1 MFGSDT
7 GVQYRKEYFMKRGLS
22 LITSLMMTAS
32 VFGGAVSQAIS
43 INNVAVVSAA
53 DAKPVM
59 NVGKPEFAGT
69 TMVPAG
75 AKKVSIP
82 VSLTSSD
89 LLAMI
94 VKVEVKADKAGAAD
108 PVITG
113 FSEDFASVTP
123 DEKASNTRSFIWTN
137 GSDIK
142 APELKDKVVT
152 NIEIELPEDVKED
165 STYTVKVL
173 SIDPSNVTR
182 EKGYTFDDAS
192 DLTEKI
198 AIGSVAAEDYTLKFA
213 ENKDGKWTEAE
224 KIFVEPGKEVS
235 VGLEIQ
241 SPKNSIGAI
250 VFDYDLDERA
260 QITGFEKGKIGE
272 VDPGENNNL
281 KAVWTI
287 PGEFN
292 GYDFKDETHL
302 YTIKVA
308 IPSDAKEGDVFTL
321 KLKDE
326 NTSTGD
332 RQIIS
337 PVKLPVV
344 DLVVG
349 QENVDP
355 PKSNELELTI
365 DTVTVP
371 FGTKTVEVP
380 VYAKNGEASAVIAYF
395 EAQKEAKIVDI
406 KEAAV
411 PGEVSM
417 SEKDTYA
424 VWTTKFSTSVDNYKF
439 GEEAQKLFMLTVEL
453 PDNATGEYPIVFG
466 KKTES
471 SDNKRTVI
479 NPVLNNGAVIVD
491 VIETETTTEEPEE
504 TTEPV
509 PVYTTGPV
517 PVDTTVSET
526 TPVPVDTT
534 VSETTPV
541 PVDTTV
547 SETTPVPV
555 DTTVSETTPVP
566 VDTTVSETTEPVPV
580 DTTVSETTPVPVD
593 TTVSETTKPVPV
605 ETTVSETT
613 PVPVDTTVSE
623 TTSETT
629 VTSVTTTSEPPV
641 TTVTTEPEPVQTTS
655 NPPAFDYNPKD
666 PIVVKKFNDNVN
678 AQVFP
683 EDYKP
688 EFYYEH
694 EKEFTKIADDFSATV
709 VLEKFRNVDAETKAD
724 ISFKLTKDNIVFP
737 DAEKFN
743 PHTVYDGTK
752 FKYTVTVT
760 LNVDSIKD
768 EQLIDYD
775 GKQMNAELAQEFKD
789 ILKGQKVEV
798 QMPVMIGL
806 LGDFDLSH
814 SVLQT
819 DATFI
824 LREMLSLDM
833 KNKSIVKDEVLKGN
847 DAAFNEL
854 KEYGEDYVVEFANF
868 LGDTDMDGQNK
879 QVDATFILRAILEN
893 DFSGAEDKTR
903 ISEEIWKKVG
913 VFD

>member
-1 MFGSDT
+1 MFGSVT

-32 VFGGAVSQAIS
+32 VFGGAASQAIS
-43 INNVAVVSAA
+43 LNNVAVVSAA

-326 NTSTGD
+326 DTSTGD

-349 QENVDP
+349 EIADP
-355 PKSNELELTI
+355 GKNDEFELTI
-365 DTVTVP
+365 ETVKVP
-371 FGTKTVEVP
+371 FGTKTAEVA
-380 VYAKNGEASAVIAYF
+380 VSAKNGNAAAIIATF
-395 EAQKEAKIVDI
+395 EAQNDAKVVGV

-411 PGEVSM
+411 PGDVS
-417 SEKDTYA
+417 SNEAGDQA
-424 VWTTKFSTSVDNYKF
+424 IWTTKFTTKVENYKF
-439 GEEAQKLFMLTVEL
+439 GEEDQKLFILTVEL
-453 PDNATGEYPIVFG
+453 PDNASGEYPVVFKG
-466 KKTES
+466 DPDI
-471 SDNKRTVI
+471 SDENRK
-479 NPVLNNGAVIVD
+479 PVSAKLTKGAVIV
-491 VIETETTTEEPEE
+491 EEPETTTAEPEE
-504 TTEPV
+504 TTPV
-509 PVYTTGPV
+509 PA
-517 PVDTTVSET
+517 DTTE
-526 TPVPVDTT
+526 
-534 VSETTPV
+534 
-541 PVDTTV
+541 
-547 SETTPVPV
+547 PVPV

-580 DTTVSETTPVPVD
+580 DTTVTT
-593 TTVSETTKPVPV
+593 S
-605 ETTVSETT
+605 ETTVSE
-613 PVPVDTTVSE
+613 TTVSE
-623 TTSETT
+623 TTSETTVSETTVSETTSETTVTT

-641 TTVTTEPEPVQTTS
+641 TTVTTEPEPVQTTPL
-655 NPPAFDYNPKD
+655 PPFDFNTDPEPIKD
-666 PIVVKKFNDNVN
+666 FIDVVVP
-678 AQVFP
+678 QVFA

-694 EKEFTKIADDFSATV
+694 EKEFTKLTEDFSATV
-709 VLEKFRNVDAETKAD
+709 VIPKMRNVDENTKAD
-724 ISFKLTKDNIVFP
+724 VSFKLTKDNMVFP
-737 DAEKFN
+737 DPKEFN
-743 PHTVYDGTK
+743 PHTVYDGKK
-752 FKYTVTVT
+752 FLYKVPVT
-760 LNVDSIKD
+760 LNIDSIKD

-775 GKQMNAELAQEFKD
+775 GKQMSEKLAGEFRD
-789 ILKGQKVEV
+789 ILKATKIEV
-798 QMPVMIGL
+798 PMPVMIGQ

-824 LREMLSLDM
+824 LREMLSIDM
-833 KNKSIVKDEVLKGN
+833 NNKSIVKDVVLEGN

-868 LGDTDMDGQNK
+868 LGDTDMNGKNT

-903 ISEEIWKKVG
+903 VSEEIWKKVG